1 MRMRGHMPFRRA
13 WQGNVWDSDDDD
25 GYVDGDDKEN
35 ENKYDFI
42 VQVRE
47 QADES
52 VFGCLWSECGFEC
65 PSSAEMVIAVLF
77 VKRAFQL
84 SIIKSFIINCV
95 MVTRKIQSRTTL
107 ICT

>member
-1 MRMRGHMPFRRA
+1 MRGHVPLGRA
-13 WQGNVWDSDDDD
+13 WQGNVRDSDDDD
-25 GYVDGDDKEN
+25 GDVDGDDKEN
-35 ENKYDFI
+35 ENKYYFI

-52 VFGCLWSECGFEC
+52 VFGCLWAECGFEC

>member
-1 MRMRGHMPFRRA
+1 MRGHMPFRRA

-35 ENKYDFI
+35 ENKYYFI

-52 VFGCLWSECGFEC
+52 VFGCLWAECGFEC
-65 PSSAEMVIAVLF
+65 PSSAEMVFVVL
-77 VKRAFQL
+77 L
-84 SIIKSFIINCV
+84 SKESFNC
-95 MVTRKIQSRTTL
+95 
-107 ICT
+107 